1 MDVSAEAWRGPVGAA
16 ADDGLP
22 RVVGLS
28 PTVVAQFREL
38 YRAEFPQ
45 LLRYCERVVQDRA
58 QAADLTQEAFTRLFA
73 RWRGVREPRDYLFLV
88 LTNLIRNHWR
98 SLGRERAAIVR
109 LGVAPPSS
117 QRGFEQAQAVRDA
130 VERLPKR
137 LREVV
142 LLHYF
147 ADCSVE
153 DMAGV
158 LDRPVGT
165 VKRQLH
171 EARQLLHAGWES

>member
-1 MDVSAEAWRGPVGAA
+1 MSADAWPAREA
-16 ADDGLP
+16 DTGLP

-28 PTVVAQFREL
+28 PAVVAQFHEL
-38 YRAEFPQ
+38 YRAEFPS
-45 LLRYCERVVQDRA
+45 LMRYCQRVVGEQA
-58 QAADLTQEAFTRLFA
+58 LAADLTQEAFTRLFA
-73 RWRGVREPRDYLFLV
+73 RWRGVREPREYLFLV

-98 SLGRERAAIVR
+98 SKGRERTALGR
-109 LGVAPPSS
+109 LAGPPAVS
-117 QRGFEQAQAVRDA
+117 RGFEQAHAVRDA

-147 ADCSVE
+147 ADCSVDE
-153 DMAGV
+153 LANV

-171 EARQLLHAGWES
+171 EARQLLHAGWEA

>member
-1 MDVSAEAWRGPVGAA
+1 MSAQAWQAVAGRA
-16 ADDGLP
+16 ADDPLP

-28 PTVVAQFREL
+28 PAVVAQFREL

-98 SLGRERAAIVR
+98 SLGRERAAMAR
-109 LGVAPPSS
+109 LGDAPVQ

-153 DMAGV
+153 DLAGV
-158 LDRPVGT
+158 LERPVGT

-171 EARQLLHAGWES
+171 EARQLLHAEWEG

>member
-1 MDVSAEAWRGPVGAA
+1 MSA
-16 ADDGLP
+16 ADEGLP

-28 PTVVAQFREL
+28 SSTVAQFREL
-38 YRAEFPQ
+38 YRTEFPQ
-45 LLRYCERVVQDRA
+45 LLRYCERVVDDRA

-98 SLGRERAAIVR
+98 SLGRERAAISR
-109 LGVAPPSS
+109 LGDTPPT
-117 QRGFEQAQAVRDA
+117 QRRFEQAHAVRDA

-153 DMAGV
+153 DLAGV
-158 LDRPVGT
+158 LGRPVGT

-171 EARQLLHAGWES
+171 EARQLLHAGWEA